1 MGKQE
6 YKFSDHVRFGALP
19 KVERK
24 VITKMSN
31 RGALRGLEHTSVCTS
46 EIGAM
51 LTCFEAVRARACA
64 HARLPGAARGAAR
77 ARHFD
82 CALFASPA
90 RRRLGVRPTACRPL
104 RP

>member
-64 HARLPGAARGAAR
+64 IAGRCAGCCAR
-77 ARHFD
+77 ARATSS
-82 CALFASPA
+82 ALFASPA
-90 RRRLGVRPTACRPL
+90 RRRLGARPTACRPL

>member
-31 RGALRGLEHTSVCTS
+31 RGALRGLEHTSVCPS

-64 HARLPGAARGAAR
+64 IAGRCAGRCRGIWLHIRLRSLHRQAV
-77 ARHFD
+77 
-82 CALFASPA
+82 LT
-90 RRRLGVRPTACRPL
+90 VN
-104 RP
+104 